1 MKIGIDITTLQ
12 DQYKSRGIGN
22 VSKHV
27 TQEIINLSKGK
38 NDIVLFGFEESFP
51 DFSGDFEQVY
61 LNKKIQKS
69 KPQNIYYWK
78 RFYKKIILDAKPD
91 IYLSFNFE
99 RGLPVGHIKSA
110 IFIHD
115 IIPFLS
121 GNYSSKSP
129 IHNLIKKR
137 FYAKSLENAKLADYI
152 FANSE
157 YTKAEI
163 VKLGGFDEDKTHI
176 TYLGVDNAFRQDYDA
191 SSIQKALNRYGIKF
205 PYILYYG
212 GFEKNKNIVNL
223 IAAWDKFLAKNPLSE
238 TKLVIVGRKKSFE
251 RSIAKEGINL
261 SDFTHIVEKDGIYLT
276 GHAKDGDM
284 PLLLSASSLF
294 IHLSLKEGFGLALAE
309 AISMRKP
316 IVASDIA
323 VYRELVKDENL
334 LVDPENPELIA
345 DLIAK
350 QLIDRKTTSLKV
362 GLSWSK
368 VGERVLNIITK
379 K

>member
-22 VSKHV
+22 VSRHV
-27 TQEIINLSKGK
+27 TQEIINQSKGK
-38 NDIVLFGFEESFP
+38 HKVVLFGFEESLP
-51 DFSGDFEQVY
+51 DLIGEYEKVY
-61 LNKKIQKS
+61 FGKKVQKS

-78 RFYKKIILDAKPD
+78 RFYKKAILETKPD

-99 RGLPVGHIKSA
+99 RGLPVGQIKSA

-129 IHNLIKKR
+129 IHNLIKKK
-137 FYAKSLENAKLADYI
+137 FYEKSLENAKLADYI

-157 YTKAEI
+157 YTKSEI

-176 TYLGVDNAFRQDYDA
+176 TYLGVDNRFREDYEA
-191 SSIQKALNRYGIKF
+191 NSIQKALNRYGIKF

-223 IAAWDKFLAKNPLSE
+223 LKAWDKFLEKNPLSE
-238 TKLVIVGRKKSFE
+238 TKLVIVGRKKSFD

-276 GHAKDGDM
+276 GHAKDSDM
-284 PLLLSASSLF
+284 PLLLSACSLF
-294 IHLSLKEGFGLALAE
+294 IHLSMKEGFGLALAE
-309 AISMRKP
+309 AISMKKP
-316 IVASDIA
+316 IVASDID
-323 VYRELVKDENL
+323 VYKELVKDHNL
-334 LVDPENPELIA
+334 LIDPENPELIA
-345 DLIAK
+345 DLIEK